1 MTIRHLTRAALLLA
15 FALVMAPASAA
26 SKAELEASM
35 SHDGLQKAKVKGI
48 DLAYLRPGA
57 SLAAYQRVKLEPI
70 EVAFQ
75 KNWNPTRTGS
85 QIKLSAE
92 EREKIRTD
100 VAKIVNEEFVRELQ
114 TRSSYQVVNESGPD
128 VLRVK
133 ASIVNLYVNAPDTMT
148 AGRSRTYVVSAGE
161 MTLIAELF
169 DSESGA
175 VLARVVD
182 RQEARESQPMTL
194 SSGMENA
201 AEARAIASAWA
212 RILRDRLD
220 KAHDKAKN

>member
-1 MTIRHLTRAALLLA
+1 
-15 FALVMAPASAA
+15 
-26 SKAELEASM
+26 
-35 SHDGLQKAKVKGI
+35 
-48 DLAYLRPGA
+48 
-57 SLAAYQRVKLEPI
+57 
-70 EVAFQ
+70 
-75 KNWNPTRTGS
+75 
-85 QIKLSAE
+85 
-92 EREKIRTD
+92 
-100 VAKIVNEEFVRELQ
+100 
-114 TRSSYQVVNESGPD
+114 VVNESGPD